1 MALSPVFTDTFTASN
16 NTELATYDSGWTV
29 AVSTGAGPS
38 APFISNNQLV
48 CSGGIKAYRNTGT
61 YSNDQ
66 YAQAVVK
73 GSWDSSQYPGLSVR
87 ASGDDST
94 YTAYSFSGNSTT
106 YYISKNVNSESGSD
120 LTSGS
125 WSPSVGD
132 EIRLEVTGSSP
143 AVIALYLN
151 DSLVDDYS
159 DASSPIASGRP
170 GIAAYSQGAPSSD
183 IDDFEAGDI
192 TGGGSIVPQ
201 AMANYRM
208 RAA

>member
-1 MALSPVFTDTFTASN
+1 MALSPVFTDSFTAANDTALS
-16 NTELATYDSGWTV
+16 TYDSGWTT
-29 AVSTGAGPS
+29 AAGTPQ
-38 APFISNNQLV
+38 IQSNKLQPNGG
-48 CSGGIKAYRNTGT
+48 SGCKAYRNTGT

-66 YAQAVVK
+66 YAQGLIVNNLTSA
-73 GSWDSSQYPGLSVR
+73 QYPGLSVR
-87 ASGDDST
+87 ASGDDAT
-94 YTAYSFSGNSTT
+94 YTAYSFSGNTTT

-170 GIAAYSQGAPSSD
+170 GISWYTQDAPACQL
-183 IDDFEAGDI
+183 DDFEAGDI
-192 TGGGSIVPQ
+192 TSGGSIVPQ